1 LLSSVPI
8 LILIALQSSAVFG
21 QSREFEVASI
31 KPSDPHSTPT
41 RTIRT
46 SGRDVYAS
54 VTVLILMIAAYD
66 VQNYQIAGAPS
77 WLGNQFYE
85 IAAKADGESTPT
97 QAELRQMFQKL
108 LADRFQLKIHRET
121 RELPVYALIV
131 GKDGPLMRESSPDTR
146 YSRMIPGTG
155 QWKVS
160 KVDMARL
167 ARDLTREVG
176 RTVVDLTGLTG
187 YYDFTLEW
195 TPEQASPPTADGA
208 ALPNS
213 GGPSIFTAVQQQ
225 LGLKLESRKHPI
237 DLLIIDHVEKP
248 SAN

>member
-1 LLSSVPI
+1 MLFRVAIPI
-8 LILIALQSSAVFG
+8 LIASLSSAFG

-41 RTIRT
+41 RTMRT
-46 SGRDVYAS
+46 SGRDVYANI
-54 VTVLILMIAAYD
+54 TVLILIRIAYD
-66 VQNYQIAGAPS
+66 VQGYQIAGAPS
-77 WLGNQFYE
+77 WLGNQFFD
-85 IAAKADGESTPT
+85 IAAKAGGESTPT

-108 LADRFQLKIHRET
+108 LADRFQLKVHRET
-121 RELPVYALIV
+121 RELPVYALVV
-131 GKDGPLMRESSPDTR
+131 GKGGVLMKESSPDAR
-146 YSRMIPGTG
+146 YSFMIPGRG
-155 QWKVS
+155 HWKVS
-160 KVDMARL
+160 KL
-167 ARDLTREVG
+167 AMSHLAGDLTREVG

-195 TPEQASPPTADGA
+195 TPEQASLPAADGA
-208 ALPNS
+208 TLPDS

-237 DLLIIDHVEKP
+237 DVLIIDQVEKP

>member
-1 LLSSVPI
+1 MLSKVPI
-8 LILIALQSSAVFG
+8 LIVIALWSSAVFA

-46 SGRDVYAS
+46 TGRDVYANI
-54 VTVLILMIAAYD
+54 TVLLLMRTAYD
-66 VQNYQIAGAPS
+66 VQDYQIAGAPS
-77 WLGNQFYE
+77 WLSSQFYD
-85 IAAKADGESTPT
+85 IAAKADGESAPS

-108 LADRFQLKIHRET
+108 LANRFQLKLHHET
-121 RELPVYALIV
+121 RDLPVYALVV
-131 GKDGPLMRESSPDTR
+131 GKGGPLMRESGPDAR
-146 YSRMIPGTG
+146 YSFMIPGSG

-160 KVDMARL
+160 KLEMSRL

-176 RTVVDLTGLTG
+176 RTVVDFTGLTG

-195 TPEQASPPTADGA
+195 APEQAAIPTADGA
-208 ALPNS
+208 TLPNS
-213 GGPSIFTAVQQQ
+213 GPSIFTAVQQQ